1 MLKMECYCSL
11 NQYPKVLE
19 ITEELITR
27 DCDYLEEVFEYISP
41 ILNDLDMNK
50 EARDFVDRG
59 LALFPDNLILKMS
72 FATSSRRKETF
83 PGRSSYVMS

>member
-1 MLKMECYCSL
+1 MLKMECIARST
-11 NQYPKVLE
+11 NIPRFWRV
-19 ITEELITR
+19 TEELITR

-59 LALFPDNLILKMS
+59 LAFIS
-72 FATSSRRKETF
+72 
-83 PGRSSYVMS
+83 G

>member
-1 MLKMECYCSL
+1 MLAQPIS
-11 NQYPKVLE
+11 QVLE

-59 LALFPDNLILKMS
+59 LALFPDNLILKNELCYIP
-72 FATSSRRKETF
+72 RRKETF